1 MLMALFQNKESLS
14 SNKTTRVCGQADKN
28 VQLQARPRGLIG
40 VRREINL
47 LLHPIVI
54 RRLTSR
60 LFSFK
65 QLCQS
70 AIHNFMCKFKI
81 SLLLY
86 VCCIIEIQKVAE
98 QSAESCICILH
109 KVAGFM
115 ERIAFDHYGIQVEPA
130 FSP

>member
-54 RRLTSR
+54 RRLTAHNV
-60 LFSFK
+60 LDTKNFCMVFK
-65 QLCQS
+65 ESLTL
-70 AIHNFMCKFKI
+70 HVKI
-81 SLLLY
+81 P
-86 VCCIIEIQKVAE
+86 I
-98 QSAESCICILH
+98 
-109 KVAGFM
+109 
-115 ERIAFDHYGIQVEPA
+115 
-130 FSP
+130 